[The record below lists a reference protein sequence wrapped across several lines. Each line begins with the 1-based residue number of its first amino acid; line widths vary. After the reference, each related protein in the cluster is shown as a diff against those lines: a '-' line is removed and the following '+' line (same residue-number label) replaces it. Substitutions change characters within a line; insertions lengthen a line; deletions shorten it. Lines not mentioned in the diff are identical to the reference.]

1 MRETGKSDT
10 VGRVRQAM
18 ADCGISEVEEKKMFG
33 GIAFMVRGLMCVT
46 ARPERIMCRIDPET
60 HDEAV
65 SRKGCSAM
73 EMKGRV
79 YRGYVFVAVEA
90 LKSERDLMFW
100 VKRALDHNQVLADSH
115 PPKAPAQKRAAKKQP
130 SNRIKKH

>member
-1 MRETGKSDT
+1 MRETDKSDM
-10 VGRVRQAM
+10 VGRVRQVM
-18 ADCGISEVEEKKMFG
+18 ADYGISEVEEKKMFG

-60 HDEAV
+60 HDEAI

-79 YRGYVFVAVEA
+79 YRGYVMVAAEA
-90 LKSERDLMFW
+90 LKREGDLKPW
-100 VKRALDHNQVLADSH
+100 IEKALAYNKILVDSN
-115 PPKAPAQKRAAKKQP
+115 PPKAPAKKSAAKKP
-130 SNRIKKH
+130 APKRIKKK

>member
-1 MRETGKSDT
+1 MRETGKSDM

-18 ADCGISEVEEKKMFG
+18 TDCGISEVEEKKMFG

-79 YRGYVFVAVEA
+79 YRGYVFVAADA
-90 LKSERDLMFW
+90 LKSERELMFW
-100 VKRALDHNQVLADSH
+100 VEKALTQNRSLVEAH
-115 PPKAPAQKRAAKKQP
+115 PPKTPAKKRTAKKQ
-130 SNRIKKH
+130 SAKRIKKK